1 MILHLIWAQ
10 ARGGVIGA
18 DGGIPWRLP
27 EDLRRFKALTHGLD
41 RRDGP
46 RAPGT
51 RCPRGSRP
59 LPGRRNL
66 VLTRDAAWTAPG
78 AERVGTLEEAAA
90 EGDLW
95 VIGGAEIYRL
105 ALPFADD
112 AHVTEVD
119 VDVPGDTFAPVLVAP
134 WCVTARDPAD
144 GWHRSVSGPRYRHL
158 TFRRG
163 ADHVDRRAPV

>member
-1 MILHLIWAQ
+1 MVLHLIWAQ

-18 DGGIPWRLP
+18 AGGIPWRVP
-27 EDLRRFKALTHGLD
+27 EDLRRFKALTHGSSVLMG
-41 RRDGP
+41 RRTWESLP
-46 RAPGT
+46 PAA
-51 RCPRGSRP
+51 RP

-66 VLTRDAAWTAPG
+66 VLTRDATWTAPG

-95 VIGGAEIYRL
+95 VIGGAEIYRV

-119 VDVPGDTFAPVLVAP
+119 VDVPGDTFAPVLAAP
-134 WCVTARDPAD
+134 WRVTARDPAD

-163 ADHVDRRAPV
+163 G